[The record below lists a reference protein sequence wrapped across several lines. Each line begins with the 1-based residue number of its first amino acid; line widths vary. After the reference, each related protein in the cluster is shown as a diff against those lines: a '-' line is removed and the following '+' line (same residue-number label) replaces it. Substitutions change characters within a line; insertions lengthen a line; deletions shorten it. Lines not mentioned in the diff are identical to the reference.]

1 MVARIRCIPVLIA
14 VILLIPLLFHVQPTF
29 AGSATLTWDPP
40 TTNADGTPLTDLSGY
55 KLYYGTASRSY
66 AQNVSVGNVTSY
78 TLNNLTDGVTYYFAV
93 TAYDTANNESSYS
106 NEVSKA
112 MAPVT
117 PTQYTLSVT
126 KSGTGSGTVTATGIN
141 CGTDCSEPYNSGTT
155 VTLTAAASSNSTFTG
170 WSGGCTGTA
179 STCSVSMTA
188 AKTVTATFT
197 VNTANLTVVKSGTG
211 SGTVTGTG
219 ISCGSDCSETVTQG
233 TVVSLTASAATGS
246 TFTGWSGG
254 CTGTASTCSVS
265 MTAAKTVTATF
276 AVNTANLTVVKDG
289 TGSGTVTGTG
299 ISCGADCS
307 ETVTQGTVVS
317 LTASAATGSTFTGWS
332 GGCTGTASTCS
343 VSMTAAKTVTA
354 TFAVNTANLTVVKD
368 GTGSGTVT
376 GTGISCGSDC
386 SETVTQGT
394 VVSLTASAATGSTF
408 TGWSGGCTGTAST
421 CSVSMTAAKTVT
433 ASFAVKTY
441 TITSSTGG
449 HGTISPSGAVQVNHG
464 SSQTFTIAPDPY
476 YGIASVM
483 VDGQAAGK
491 VTSYTF
497 SNVTA
502 AHDINATFA
511 PVDTDLDGVADLI
524 EMGPSFN
531 DPMYDASGDGIPDRQ
546 QANVAS
552 FMTFDAAGYLSLV
565 APEGLLLTGI
575 ASTQVPQG
583 VPGGVNFP
591 YQFVEFLV
599 QNVTAGSGAT
609 LALVLPDGSTVNNY
623 LKFGPTP
630 DNPTP
635 HWYEFM
641 YDGQTGA
648 EIQGDIVYL
657 HFVDGLRGD
666 DDLAANGQILDQGG
680 PARMSSIAATPQ
692 TYDFGSVPVG
702 STSQNQTF
710 TITNSGYNNLVLG
723 TVSIGGVNSGDF
735 AKRSDACSSATLAP
749 SSSCS
754 VTIAFAPLAEGSRN
768 ASLTIPSNDYDTP
781 VLSIVMSGTATVG
794 QFTLT
799 VNKSGNGTVSSSP
812 AGISCGTTCAGTFSA
827 GTTVTLTAA
836 PASDS
841 QFMGWA
847 GACSGTGGCVVT
859 PNANTTVS
867 AMFAI
872 KSSSN
877 ITVSPTSIYFGRVR
891 VGSTGSKT
899 LSIRNTGSSNL
910 VVSKVEI
917 SGTHASMFS
926 TRYSS
931 QVTVTPGGYFSLRA
945 RFSPTSSG
953 SKSAVMRIYSND
965 PDTPFIDV
973 PLSGTGR

>member
-1 MVARIRCIPVLIA
+1 MVARIRCAPVLIA
-14 VILLIPLLFHVQPTF
+14 VILLIPLFFHVQPIF

-66 AQNVSVGNVTSY
+66 AQNVNVGNVTTY
-78 TLNNLTDGVTYYFAV
+78 TVNNLTDGITYYFAV

-117 PTQYTLSVT
+117 PTQYTLTVT
-126 KSGTGSGTVTATGIN
+126 KAGTGAGTVTATGIN

-188 AKTVTATFT
+188 AKTVTATFA

-254 CTGTASTCSVS
+254 CTGTATTCSVS
-265 MTAAKTVTATF
+265 MDAAKTVTATF
-276 AVNTANLTVVKDG
+276 TANTASLTVVK
-289 TGSGTVTGTG
+289 
-299 ISCGADCS
+299 
-307 ETVTQGTVVS
+307 
-317 LTASAATGSTFTGWS
+317 
-332 GGCTGTASTCS
+332 
-343 VSMTAAKTVTA
+343 
-354 TFAVNTANLTVVKD
+354 N

-394 VVSLTASAATGSTF
+394 VVSLTASPATDSTF
-408 TGWSGGCTGTAST
+408 TGWSGACSGTGA
-421 CSVSMTAAKTVT
+421 CSVTMDAAKTVT
-433 ASFAVKTY
+433 ASFAIKTY
-441 TITSSTGG
+441 TITASTGG
-449 HGTISPSGAVQVNHG
+449 HGTISPAGTVQVNHG

-552 FMTFDAAGYLSLV
+552 FMTFDGAGYLSLV

-692 TYDFGSVPVG
+692 SHDFGSVSTG

-710 TITNSGYNNLVLG
+710 TITNMGQNNLILG
-723 TVSIGGVNSGDF
+723 AVSIGGVNNGDF
-735 AKRSDACSSATLAP
+735 SKRSDACSSATLAP

-768 ASLTIPSNDYDTP
+768 ASLTIPSNDYDSP
-781 VLSIVMSGTATVG
+781 VLSIAVSGTATAG
-794 QFTLT
+794 RYTLT

-812 AGISCGTTCAGTFSA
+812 AGISCGTTCTGTFAA

-931 QVTVTPGGYFSLRA
+931 QVTVTPGGYFSLRTSF
-945 RFSPTSSG
+945 RPTSSG